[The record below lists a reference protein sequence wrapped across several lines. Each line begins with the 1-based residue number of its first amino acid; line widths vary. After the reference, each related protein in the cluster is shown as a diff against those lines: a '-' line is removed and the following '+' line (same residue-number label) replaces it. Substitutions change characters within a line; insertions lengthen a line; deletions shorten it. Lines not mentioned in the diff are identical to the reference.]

1 MTVSPG
7 LRDGWPLVKRSL
19 QGWVDDNASSLG
31 AALAFYTLLSL
42 APLAIIII
50 AVAGLFIGSAH
61 AQDVLVA
68 QLSQLMGESSA
79 HAIAEVVANTRNRS
93 SGLIP
98 TLLGI
103 AALLGG
109 ATTVFVEL
117 RRDLDLVWRCKPEK
131 SSGLVSWVMTRV
143 LALGIVLAIGFLL
156 LVSLAASTAISAI
169 TSTIGVQVVARIG
182 EFVASFG
189 VIMLLFAAIYK
200 LLPNRRIAW
209 GDVWVGAAVTSLLFW
224 IGKYLIGLYLGK
236 AAVGSAYGAAGAI
249 VVVIV
254 WVYYSAQIFFL
265 GAEFTREYATRHGSK
280 RGDVELQQAPANDDV
295 VERAHKIVKGED
307 PVLLRKLPERR

>member
-1 MTVSPG
+1 MTASPA
-7 LRDGWPLVKRSL
+7 LRDAWPLVKRSL
-19 QGWVDDNASSLG
+19 RGWIDDNASSLG

-68 QLSQLMGESSA
+68 QLSQLMGERSA

-93 SGLIP
+93 SGLIA
-98 TLLGI
+98 TMLGI

-131 SSGLVSWVMTRV
+131 SSGLLSWVMTRV

-169 TSTIGVQVVARIG
+169 TSTIGVEVVARMG
-182 EFVASFG
+182 EFVALFG

-200 LLPNRRIAW
+200 LLPNRHIAW

-295 VERAHKIVKGED
+295 VERAQKIVKGED
-307 PVLLRKLPERR
+307 PVLLRKKP

>member
-1 MTVSPG
+1 MHAAAI
-7 LRDGWPLVKRSL
+7 RDTWPMLKRAV
-19 QGWVDDNASSLG
+19 QGWMDDNASSLG

-50 AVAGLFIGSAH
+50 AVAGLFIGSTE
-61 AQDVLVA
+61 AQDLLVA
-68 QLSQLMGESSA
+68 QLTQLMGDKPA
-79 HAIAEVVANTRNRS
+79 HTIADIVASTRNRY
-93 SGLIP
+93 SGLATI
-98 TLLGI
+98 LGF
-103 AALLGG
+103 AALMGG

-117 RRDLDLVWRCKPEK
+117 RRDLDLIWRCKPEK
-131 SSGLVSWVMTRV
+131 SKGLLDFVLTRV
-143 LALGIVLAIGFLL
+143 IALGIVLGIGFLL
-156 LVSLAASTAISAI
+156 LVSLAASTAISAL
-169 TSTIGVQVVARIG
+169 TDTLGSTIVARAG
-182 EFVASFG
+182 EFAGSFL
-189 VIMLLFAAIYK
+189 VITLLFAAIYK
-200 LLPNRRIAW
+200 LLPSRRIAW

-236 AAVGSAYGAAGAI
+236 AAVGSAYGAAGAV

-280 RGDVELQQAPANDDV
+280 QGEADLRPAPANDDL

-307 PVLLRKLPERR
+307 PVLLRKKN

>member
-1 MTVSPG
+1 MTLSPV
-7 LRDGWPLVKRSL
+7 LRDARPLVKRSL
-19 QGWVDDNASSLG
+19 RGWIDDNASSLG

-68 QLSQLMGESSA
+68 QLSQLMGERSA
-79 HAIAEVVANTRNRS
+79 QAIAEVVANTRNRNT
-93 SGLIP
+93 GLMATI
-98 TLLGI
+98 LGI
-103 AALLGG
+103 VALIGG

-117 RRDLDLVWRCKPEK
+117 RRDLDIVWRCKPEK
-131 SSGLVSWVMTRV
+131 TSGVLGWMMTRA
-143 LALGIVLAIGFLL
+143 LALGVVLAIGFLL

-169 TSTIGVQVVARIG
+169 TSTVGVEVVARIG
-182 EFVASFG
+182 EFAASFG
-189 VIMLLFAAIYK
+189 VITLLFAAIYK
-200 LLPNRRIAW
+200 LLPARHIAW

-236 AAVGSAYGAAGAI
+236 AAVGSAYGAAGAL
-249 VVVIV
+249 VVMIV

-265 GAEFTREYATRHGSK
+265 GAEFTREYATRLGSK
-280 RGDVELQQAPANDDV
+280 RGDAELQQPPANDNV
-295 VERAHKIVKGED
+295 VERAQKMVSGSK
-307 PVLLRKLPERR
+307 